1 MGSLAPTQFK
11 SWEAKQVFDVYGT
24 EKALKV
30 FMIAFHSL
38 EEVKYKSNDFFK
50 SFMIRKEKTPRKLYT
65 A

>member
-1 MGSLAPTQFK
+1 MGSLTPTQFNC
-11 SWEAKQVFDVYGT
+11 WEAKQVFDVYGT

-30 FMIAFHSL
+30 FMIALHSL

-50 SFMIRKEKTPRKLYT
+50 SFLIRKEKTPRKLYT

>member
-11 SWEAKQVFDVYGT
+11 CWEAKQVFDVYGT

-30 FMIAFHSL
+30 FMIAFLSL

-50 SFMIRKEKTPRKLYT
+50 SFLIRKEKTSRKLYT

>member
-11 SWEAKQVFDVYGT
+11 CWEAKQVLDFCGT

-30 FMIAFHSL
+30 FMTAFHSL

-50 SFMIRKEKTPRKLYT
+50 SFLIRKEKTPRKLYT

>member
-11 SWEAKQVFDVYGT
+11 CWEAKQVFDVYGT

-50 SFMIRKEKTPRKLYT
+50 SFMIRKEKTSRKLYT

>member
-11 SWEAKQVFDVYGT
+11 CWEAKQVFDVCGT

-50 SFMIRKEKTPRKLYT
+50 SFLIRKEKTSRKLYT